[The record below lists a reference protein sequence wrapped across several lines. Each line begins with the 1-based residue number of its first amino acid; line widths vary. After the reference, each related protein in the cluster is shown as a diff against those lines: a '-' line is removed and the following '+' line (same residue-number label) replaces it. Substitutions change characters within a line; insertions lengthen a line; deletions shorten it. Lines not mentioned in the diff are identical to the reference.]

1 MPEMTSRTER
11 AFTISVVVTAVVV
24 DVIVATW
31 AFSQI
36 KPSGAW
42 LFCVLWI
49 GWLAHVAIV
58 IRIVCCLRHRRRYF
72 LAKGISFVAIAA
84 NLILIFSICPM
95 DLPAGSGVH
104 TLPPV
109 NSNSAAVKFLIEEN
123 KKAVDEIKSRDE
135 EEDNWFHNKFI
146 LVGGLLAAT

>member
-95 DLPAGSGVH
+95 DPQQDREY
-104 TLPPV
+104 TPC
-109 NSNSAAVKFLIEEN
+109 
-123 KKAVDEIKSRDE
+123 
-135 EEDNWFHNKFI
+135 
-146 LVGGLLAAT
+146 